1 MQDVFGQTLLD
12 LAKLDKRVVGV
23 TPAMPSGCSM
33 NIMMA
38 EMPER
43 CFDVGIAEGHAVTFS
58 AGLATEGMVPFCNI
72 YSTFM
77 QRAYDNIIHDVA
89 LQNLPVVLC
98 LDRGG
103 IVGEDGATHHGVFD
117 LAYLCCIPNMVV
129 AAPSDELELRK
140 LLYTALHSATPF
152 AIRYPRGSGMGVEWQ
167 DKEFENLP
175 IGKGRVL
182 REGNDVAI
190 LAIGKPCASA
200 LEAAVAAEQEGVS
213 VAVYDLRYA
222 KPLDSELII
231 EVGKQFDRIITVED
245 GVLRGGVG
253 EAIIKLLSDNN
264 IHKSIKNLGI
274 ADTFIEQGTPAE
286 LYSLCGYDTEGIL
299 RAIIEKN

>member
-1 MQDVFGQTLLD
+1 
-12 LAKLDKRVVGV
+12 
-23 TPAMPSGCSM
+23 
-33 NIMMA
+33 
-38 EMPER
+38 
-43 CFDVGIAEGHAVTFS
+43 
-58 AGLATEGMVPFCNI
+58 
-72 YSTFM
+72 
-77 QRAYDNIIHDVA
+77 
-89 LQNLPVVLC
+89 
-98 LDRGG
+98 
-103 IVGEDGATHHGVFD
+103 
-117 LAYLCCIPNMVV
+117 
-129 AAPSDELELRK
+129 
-140 LLYTALHSATPF
+140 
-152 AIRYPRGSGMGVEWQ
+152 MGVEWR

-190 LAIGKPCASA
+190 LALGKPCASA
-200 LEAAVAAEQEGVS
+200 LEAAVAAEREGVS

-231 EVGKQFDRIITVED
+231 EVGKQFERIITVED
-245 GVLRGGVG
+245 GLLRGGVG